1 MQAKDT
7 EYSAV
12 EEQMKQKI
20 KEITSLTQELN
31 KLKTLQQETLREE
44 NTELSGVKV
53 NQFGCR
59 KYLFIQHLAQLNL
72 GILNAE
78 LSISLTFYFI
88 FEMKVKFAF

>member
-1 MQAKDT
+1 MQVKDT

-31 KLKTLQQETLREE
+31 KLKTLQQETLKE

-53 NQFGCR
+53 N
-59 KYLFIQHLAQLNL
+59 
-72 GILNAE
+72 
-78 LSISLTFYFI
+78 
-88 FEMKVKFAF
+88 

>member
-1 MQAKDT
+1 MQAKDI

-31 KLKTLQQETLREE
+31 KLKTLQQETLKE

-53 NQFGCR
+53 NQFECR

>member
-1 MQAKDT
+1 MFQDLIQAKDT

-31 KLKTLQQETLREE
+31 KLKTLQQETLKE

-59 KYLFIQHLAQLNL
+59 KYLFIQHLEVQCFGELDHYLNH
-72 GILNAE
+72 
-78 LSISLTFYFI
+78 
-88 FEMKVKFAF
+88 M

>member
-31 KLKTLQQETLREE
+31 KLKTLQQETLKE

-53 NQFGCR
+53 NQFGCC
-59 KYLFIQHLAQLNL
+59 KYLFIQHLALLNL

-88 FEMKVKFAF
+88 FEMKVKCAF

>member
-1 MQAKDT
+1 MQVKDT

-31 KLKTLQQETLREE
+31 KLKTLQQETLKE

-59 KYLFIQHLAQLNL
+59 KYLFIQHLALLIL

-78 LSISLTFYFI
+78 LSISLSILFL
-88 FEMKVKFAF
+88 KWK